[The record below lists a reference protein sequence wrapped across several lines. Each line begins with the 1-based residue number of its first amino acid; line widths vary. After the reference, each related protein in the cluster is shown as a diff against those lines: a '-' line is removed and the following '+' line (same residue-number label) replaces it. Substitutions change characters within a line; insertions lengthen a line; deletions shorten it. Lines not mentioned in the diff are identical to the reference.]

1 MSNSPLV
8 TYTKISPNRTSPR
21 NHKIDT
27 ITIHCFVGQVTAKSG
42 CNANHFTVYDK
53 DDGASC
59 NYVVGHD
66 GSIGLCVE
74 EKDRSWCSSSRS
86 NDRRAVTIETAS
98 DIKDPYAV
106 TDKAYAALVD
116 LVTDICRRNG
126 AKKLLWFGDKAKTLA
141 YTPKAGEMVMTVH
154 RWFANKACP
163 GNYLY
168 ERHGQIAAE
177 VNKRLEME
185 DETVSYEQ
193 WKEYMNK
200 YRGELRDNDSSAYSE
215 EARKWAAETGLIA
228 GNGTTIGNLPNYMWE
243 DLTTREQLIV
253 VLYRFAQQHGLV

>member
-1 MSNSPLV
+1 M
-8 TYTKISPNRTSPR
+8 
-21 NHKIDT
+21 
-27 ITIHCFVGQVTAKSG
+27 
-42 CNANHFTVYDK
+42 
-53 DDGASC
+53 
-59 NYVVGHD
+59 
-66 GSIGLCVE
+66 
-74 EKDRSWCSSSRS
+74 
-86 NDRRAVTIETAS
+86 
-98 DIKDPYAV
+98 

-215 EARKWAAETGLIA
+215 EARKWATETGLIA